1 MGCSRRPDRSSRRH
15 LSIEAV
21 EHIDRPM
28 NMTNLQA
35 FQGLDSDLRAA
46 LLAQIRDLWTH
57 SSTAL
62 EGNTLT
68 LGETRFV
75 IEEGLTVSGKPLKD
89 HQEVMGHARAIEL
102 IYQGLGGTV
111 TQSHLFDLHRAV
123 QSEVVADIYKP
134 HGAWKVEPNGTY
146 AVTEEGRQAFVEY
159 AAPEDVPALMTE
171 WLAEL
176 NRLAAAHLSENDAV
190 DAYARLHLGF
200 VHVHPFWD
208 GNGRMAR
215 LLSNIPV
222 LRSGHLPVVIDVRD
236 RKEYIDILAQY
247 ELASRQLTAE
257 TGVWPAEAQE
267 APFRAFCQRSYQ
279 ATRHLIQQ
287 ARDHQVKRNRRH
299 NGTDAE

>member
-1 MGCSRRPDRSSRRH
+1 
-15 LSIEAV
+15 
-21 EHIDRPM
+21 
-28 NMTNLQA
+28 MTIPKLKA
-35 FQGLDSDLRAA
+35 LEGLDRDLQQS
-46 LLAQIRDLWTH
+46 LLSQIRDLWTH

-68 LGETRFV
+68 LGETKFV

-102 IYQGLGGTV
+102 VYEGLGGTV
-111 TQSHLFDLHRAV
+111 IPSNLFEVHRAV
-123 QSEVVADIYKP
+123 QSEIVADIYKP
-134 HGAWKVEPNGTY
+134 YGAWKVEPNGTY
-146 AVTEEGRQAFVEY
+146 AVTQEGRQTFIEY
-159 AAPEDVPALMTE
+159 AVPEDVPALMTE

-176 NRLAAAHLSENDAV
+176 NRLAAEHLSENGAV

-247 ELASRQLTAE
+247 ELVSGQLTAE

-279 ATRHLIQQ
+279 ATRHLVEQASEQQ
-287 ARDHQVKRNRRH
+287 AKRSRRH
-299 NGTDAE
+299 NGGDAE

>member
-1 MGCSRRPDRSSRRH
+1 
-15 LSIEAV
+15 
-21 EHIDRPM
+21 
-28 NMTNLQA
+28 MTIPKLKA
-35 FQGLDSDLRAA
+35 LEGLDRDLQQS
-46 LLAQIRDLWTH
+46 LLSQIRDLWTH

-68 LGETRFV
+68 LGETKFV

-102 IYQGLGGTV
+102 VYEGLGGTV
-111 TQSHLFDLHRAV
+111 IPSYLFEVHRAV
-123 QSEVVADIYKP
+123 QSEIVADIYKP
-134 HGAWKVEPNGTY
+134 YGAWKVEPNGTY
-146 AVTEEGRQAFVEY
+146 AVTQEGRQTFIEY
-159 AAPEDVPALMTE
+159 AVPEDVPALMTE

-176 NRLAAAHLSENDAV
+176 NRLAAEHLSENGAV

-247 ELASRQLTAE
+247 ELVSGQLTAE

-279 ATRHLIQQ
+279 ATRHLVEQASEQQ
-287 ARDHQVKRNRRH
+287 AKRSRRH
-299 NGTDAE
+299 NGGDAE

>member
-1 MGCSRRPDRSSRRH
+1 
-15 LSIEAV
+15 
-21 EHIDRPM
+21 
-28 NMTNLQA
+28 MTIPKLKA
-35 FQGLDSDLRAA
+35 LDGLDRDLQQA
-46 LLAQIRDLWTH
+46 LLSQIRDLWTH
-57 SSTAL
+57 TSTAL

-68 LGETRFV
+68 LGETKFV

-102 IYQGLGGTV
+102 IYQGLDGTV
-111 TQSHLFDLHRAV
+111 TESRLFDLHRAV
-123 QSEVVADIYKP
+123 QSEAVADIYKP
-134 HGAWKVEPNGTY
+134 YGSWKVEPNGTY
-146 AVTEEGRQAFVEY
+146 AVTEEGRQTFIEY
-159 AAPEDVPALMTE
+159 ASPEDVPALMAE

-176 NRLAAAHLSENDAV
+176 NRLAAESLRETDAV

-236 RKEYIDILAQY
+236 RKAYIDILAQY
-247 ELASRQLTAE
+247 ELASGQLTSE

-279 ATRHLIQQ
+279 ATRHLVQQASDQQ
-287 ARDHQVKRNRRH
+287 ARRNRKY
-299 NGTDAE
+299 NGGDAE

>member
-1 MGCSRRPDRSSRRH
+1 
-15 LSIEAV
+15 
-21 EHIDRPM
+21 
-28 NMTNLQA
+28 MTIPKLKA
-35 FQGLDSDLRAA
+35 LDGLDRDLQQS
-46 LLAQIRDLWTH
+46 LLSQIRDLWTH
-57 SSTAL
+57 GSSAL

-68 LGETRFV
+68 LGETKFV

-102 IYQGLGGTV
+102 IYQRLGGAV
-111 TQSHLFDLHRAV
+111 TESHLFELHRAV
-123 QSEVVADIYKP
+123 QSEAVADIYKP
-134 HGAWKVEPNGTY
+134 YGAWKVEPNGTY
-146 AVTEEGRQAFVEY
+146 AVTEEGRQTFIEY
-159 AAPEDVPALMTE
+159 ASPEDVPALMTE

-176 NRLAAAHLSENDAV
+176 NRLAAEHLSEKEAV

-200 VHVHPFWD
+200 AHVHPFWD

-222 LRSGHLPVVIDVRD
+222 LRSGHLPVVVDVRD

-247 ELASRQLTAE
+247 ELASGQLTAE

-279 ATRHLIQQ
+279 ATRHLVEQASEQQ
-287 ARDHQVKRNRRH
+287 AKRSRRH
-299 NGTDAE
+299 NGGDAE

>member
-1 MGCSRRPDRSSRRH
+1 MN
-15 LSIEAV
+15 LEAL
-21 EHIDRPM
+21 
-28 NMTNLQA
+28 N
-35 FQGLDSDLRAA
+35 GLDRDLQQS
-46 LLAQIRDLWTH
+46 LLGQIRDLWTH

-68 LGETRFV
+68 LGETKFV

-102 IYQGLGGTV
+102 IYQGLDGTV
-111 TQSHLFDLHRAV
+111 TESRLFDLHRAV
-123 QSEVVADIYKP
+123 QSEAVADIYKP

-146 AVTEEGRQAFVEY
+146 AVTGDGSQTFIEY
-159 AAPEDVPALMTE
+159 ASPEDVPALMAE

-176 NRLAAAHLSENDAV
+176 NRLAAESLSETDAV
-190 DAYARLHLGF
+190 NAYARLHLGF

-208 GNGRMAR
+208 ANGRLAR
-215 LLSNIPV
+215 LLSNMPV

-247 ELASRQLTAE
+247 ELASGQLTAE

-267 APFRAFCQRSYQ
+267 EPFRAFCQRSYQ
-279 ATRHLIQQ
+279 ATRHLIEQASEQQ
-287 ARDHQVKRNRRH
+287 ARRNRRH
-299 NGTDAE
+299 NGGNLE

>member
-1 MGCSRRPDRSSRRH
+1 
-15 LSIEAV
+15 
-21 EHIDRPM
+21 
-28 NMTNLQA
+28 MTIPKLKA
-35 FQGLDSDLRAA
+35 LDGLDRDLRQS
-46 LLAQIRDLWTH
+46 LLSQIRDLWTH

-62 EGNTLT
+62 EGNSLT
-68 LGETRFV
+68 LGETKFV

-102 IYQGLGGTV
+102 VYQGLGGTF
-111 TQSHLFDLHRAV
+111 TQSHLFELHRAV

-134 HGAWKVEPNGTY
+134 YGAWKVEPNGTY
-146 AVTEEGRQAFVEY
+146 AVTEENRQTFIEY
-159 AAPEDVPALMTE
+159 ASPEDVPALMTE

-176 NRLAAAHLSENDAV
+176 KRLAAEHLSEKDAV
-190 DAYARLHLGF
+190 DAYTRLHLGF

-222 LRSGHLPVVIDVRD
+222 LRSGHLPVVIEVRA

-247 ELASRQLTAE
+247 ELASGQLTAE
-257 TGVWPAEAQE
+257 TGVWPVEAQE

-279 ATRHLIQQ
+279 ATRHLVEQASEQQ
-287 ARDHQVKRNRRH
+287 ARRNRRH
-299 NGTDAE
+299 GGDAE